1 MAFVPSSRER
11 VFPFGEH
18 LGIIKN
24 GIFTPVEFEEERF
37 KNVILEMLDCT
48 ENSIKADVVLQKAM
62 KRYCNI
68 PVIEKLYKGKSKFD
82 SGFYLKWK
90 NYILNLDKFKQENPK
105 AKESYNQKKRIV
117 EKARLTNNIIHS
129 WQVESIIQMR

>member
-1 MAFVPSSRER
+1 
-11 VFPFGEH
+11 
-18 LGIIKN
+18 
-24 GIFTPVEFEEERF
+24 
-37 KNVILEMLDCT
+37 MLDCT